1 MSTRDFF
8 RHHVFH
14 NLTLKLTSLVLA
26 AGLWLAVS
34 SSPPSEVAINVA
46 IIFRNMP
53 ADLEISSE
61 NIPGAQIRVR
71 GPEAMIR
78 RLQASDIRAEI
89 DLSDLKPGERER
101 TFDLTHQISVP
112 NRLTVSQVV
121 PSEIHVA
128 FDARATRSVPVQARV
143 SGDFVHGYKI
153 ASVECDPA
161 SVEITGPEKQVASVT
176 AASTD
181 AIDVSGV
188 IGHVSVARQA
198 YVSDPLIQVVNPRS
212 VRVTVTME
220 PENSPSQTQPK

>member
-1 MSTRDFF
+1 MSARDFF

-14 NLTLKLTSLVLA
+14 NLSLKITALVLA
-26 AGLWLAVS
+26 LGLWLAVS
-34 SSPPSEVAINVA
+34 SSPPSEVAIDVA

-53 ADLEISSE
+53 SDLEISSE
-61 NIPGAQIRVR
+61 KIPSAQIRVR

-89 DLSDLKPGERER
+89 DLTGIKRGER
-101 TFDLTHQISVP
+101 TFDLTHQITVP
-112 NRLTVSQVV
+112 DRLQVSQVV

-128 FDARATRSVPVQARV
+128 FDTRATRSVPVQARV
-143 SGDFVHGYKI
+143 TGDLVHGYKI
-153 ASVECDPA
+153 AGVECDPA

-188 IGHVSVARQA
+188 IGHLSASRHA

-220 PENSPSQTQPK
+220 PETSTTQPK

>member
-8 RHHVFH
+8 RRHLFH
-14 NLTLKLTSLVLA
+14 NLSLKMTALVLS

-53 ADLEISSE
+53 PDLEISSE
-61 NIPGAQIRVR
+61 NIPSAQIRVR
-71 GPEAMIR
+71 GPEAIIR
-78 RLQASDIRAEI
+78 RIQASDVRVEI
-89 DLSDLKPGERER
+89 DLTGIKPGEQ
-101 TFDLTHQISVP
+101 TFDLTHQVSVP
-112 NRLTVSQVV
+112 DRLVISQVV
-121 PSEIHVA
+121 PSEIRVA
-128 FDARATRSVPVQARV
+128 FDARATRTVLVQPKV

-153 ASVECDPA
+153 ASIACDPP
-161 SVEITGPEKQVASVT
+161 SVQITGPEKQVSLVT
-176 AASTD
+176 AATTD

-188 IGHVSVARQA
+188 VNHLSAARHA

-220 PENSPSQTQPK
+220 PETSPSKTQPK

>member
-1 MSTRDFF
+1 MSARDFF

-14 NLTLKLTSLVLA
+14 NLSLKITALVLA
-26 AGLWLAVS
+26 TGLWLAVS
-34 SSPPSEVAINVA
+34 SSPPSEVAIDVA

-53 ADLEISSE
+53 SDLEISSE
-61 NIPGAQIRVR
+61 KIPSAQIRVR

-89 DLSDLKPGERER
+89 DLTGIKRGER
-101 TFDLTHQISVP
+101 TFDLTHQITVP
-112 NRLTVSQVV
+112 DRLQVSQVV

-128 FDARATRSVPVQARV
+128 FDTRATRSVPVQARV
-143 SGDFVHGYKI
+143 TGDLVHGYKI
-153 ASVECDPA
+153 AGVECDPA
-161 SVEITGPEKQVASVT
+161 SVEITGPEKQVVSVT
-176 AASTD
+176 TASTD

-188 IGHVSVARQA
+188 IGHVSASRHA

-220 PENSPSQTQPK
+220 PETSTAQPK